1 MPFRVF
7 LHLAALSAGLFA
19 GFCFC
24 YAVVV
29 TPALGRLD
37 DEAYVTTMRRLNE
50 AVPGVLFF
58 LVIVGSV
65 VWPLAAF
72 LVRTPWR
79 GADARVWL
87 IGAAALLSLTAF
99 VVSLAVEVP
108 MNTQLADAVT
118 TTAEQFHQARAA
130 IEHSWNNWHVVRTV
144 CAVLSTVLLVGAC
157 LTPDRAGS
165 AQPAAP
171 SAAPVRSK

>member
-7 LHLAALSAGLFA
+7 LYLATVSAGLFA

-37 DEAYVTTMRRLNE
+37 DQAYVTTMRRLNE

-65 VWPLAAF
+65 LWPLAAF

-87 IGAAALLSLTAF
+87 IGAAAVLALVAF
-99 VVSLAVEVP
+99 VVSLGVEVP
-108 MNTQLADAVT
+108 MNTDLANAVT
-118 TTAEQFHQARAA
+118 ITADQFHQARAA
-130 IEHSWNNWHVVRTV
+130 IEHSWNNWHLVRTV
-144 CAVLSTVLLVGAC
+144 CAVLSTLLLVGAC
-157 LTPDRAGS
+157 LAPDRVGRA
-165 AQPAAP
+165 
-171 SAAPVRSK
+171 